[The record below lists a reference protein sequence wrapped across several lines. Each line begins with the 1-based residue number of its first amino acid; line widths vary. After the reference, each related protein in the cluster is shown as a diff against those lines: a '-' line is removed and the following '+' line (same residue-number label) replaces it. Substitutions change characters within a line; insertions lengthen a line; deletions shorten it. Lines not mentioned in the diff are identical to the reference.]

1 MLDEVSKKHLIRKPH
16 ERRAIMITINP
27 VKFNTN
33 KPVSFGEGNTN
44 NLTPSMAILS
54 LQAPDAK
61 RGFTSN
67 MHLSQKADAVRNNLF
82 TSVISKFVKTYNI
95 AVQSANPKTNC
106 KPKGLDVAV

>member
-1 MLDEVSKKHLIRKPH
+1 MMK
-16 ERRAIMITINP
+16 INP
-27 VKFNTN
+27 VNFNTN
-33 KPVSFGEGNTN
+33 RAVSFGEGNPNT
-44 NLTPSMAILS
+44 LTPSMAILS

-95 AVQSANPKTNC
+95 AVQSANPKTEC
-106 KPKGLDVAV
+106 KPKGLNVVA